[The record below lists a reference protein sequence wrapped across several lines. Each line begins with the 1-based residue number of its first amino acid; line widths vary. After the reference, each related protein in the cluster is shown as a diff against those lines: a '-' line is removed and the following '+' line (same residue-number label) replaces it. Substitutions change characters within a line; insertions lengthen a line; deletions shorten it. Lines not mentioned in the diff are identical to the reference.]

1 MPTFLLLLSAALK
14 LDARAAVGEAIG
26 VMQESATVLEL
37 DPVAKRVTELLAPHI
52 ERQGF
57 ELVSVEYKKGT
68 GTAMLRLFAD
78 RPGGGIT
85 LDDLEA
91 ISRTVGD
98 LLDVYDP
105 VEGRYTLEVSSPG
118 INRPLVKRS
127 HFEQFR
133 GRRVRL
139 RTHAARDGQ
148 KTFVGI
154 LAAVNPGGVEVE
166 DEISKRRQVIA
177 FNEIKEA
184 HYEHEFK

>member
-1 MPTFLLLLSAALK
+1 MEEPAA
-14 LDARAAVGEAIG
+14 
-26 VMQESATVLEL
+26 VLEL
-37 DPVAKRVTELLAPHI
+37 HPVAKRVMELLAPHLD
-52 ERQGF
+52 RQGF

-78 RPGGGIT
+78 RPGGGIN
-85 LDDLEA
+85 LDDLEV

-118 INRPLVKRS
+118 INRPLVKLS
-127 HFEQFR
+127 HFEEFR

-139 RTHAARDGQ
+139 RTHVARDGQ
-148 KTFVGI
+148 KAFVGI
-154 LAAVNPGGVEVE
+154 LVAVNPVGVELD
-166 DEISKRRQVIA
+166 DEISKRRQTIA

>member
-1 MPTFLLLLSAALK
+1 MEQL
-14 LDARAAVGEAIG
+14 
-26 VMQESATVLEL
+26 ATVLEL
-37 DPVAKRVTELLAPHI
+37 DPVSKRVMELLAPHI
-52 ERQGF
+52 EREGF
-57 ELVSVEYKKGT
+57 ELVSAEYKKGT

-85 LDDLEA
+85 LDDLAA

-118 INRPLVKRS
+118 INRPLVKLS
-127 HFEQFR
+127 HFEAFR

-139 RTHAARDGQ
+139 RTHVAREGQ
-148 KTFVGI
+148 KVFVGI
-154 LAAVNPGGVEVE
+154 LAAVNPGGVELE
-166 DEISKRRQVIA
+166 DEISKRRQTFA